1 VVAPRADPILD
12 SMYVQHSVHID
23 QSVEQCAAALER
35 GPRTWFPRLQAD
47 NASAVGLRVAG
58 VSVRKRVIV
67 ELGEPETKGEWT
79 NVPISWKA
87 TFPEQLFPVL
97 VGRVELVPVDKN
109 VTRLTVSGM
118 YEPPLGR
125 LGALI
130 DDAIMHSVAE
140 ATVREVTESIALQFA
155 TA

>member
-1 VVAPRADPILD
+1 
-12 SMYVQHSVHID
+12 MYVQHSVHID
-23 QSVEQCAAALER
+23 QPVENCAAALER
-35 GPRTWFPRLQAD
+35 GPRTWFPRLQGD
-47 NASAVGLRVAG
+47 NEAAVGLRVAG

-97 VGRVELVPVDKN
+97 VGRVELVPVEKN

-155 TA
+155 NG

>member
-1 VVAPRADPILD
+1 
-12 SMYVQHSVHID
+12 MYVQHSVHID
-23 QSVEQCAAALER
+23 RPVEQCAAALER
-35 GPRTWFPRLQAD
+35 GPRTWFPRLQAG
-47 NASAVGLRVAG
+47 NASEVGLRVAG
-58 VSVRKRVIV
+58 VSVRKRVTV
-67 ELGEPETKGEWT
+67 ELGEPEKVGAWT

-97 VGRVELVPVDKN
+97 VGRLELIPVDPG

-130 DDAIMHSVAE
+130 DDAIMHSVAD
-140 ATVREVTESIALQFA
+140 ATVREVTESIGRQLETIA
-155 TA
+155 

>member
-1 VVAPRADPILD
+1 
-12 SMYVQHSVHID
+12 MYVQHSVHID
-23 QSVEQCAAALER
+23 QPVQTCSAALER

-47 NASAVGLRVAG
+47 NASDVGLRLAG
-58 VSVRKRVIV
+58 ISVRKRVTV
-67 ELGEPETKGEWT
+67 QLGEPEKKGDWT

-97 VGRVELVPVDKN
+97 VGRIELVAVDRE

-130 DDAIMHSVAE
+130 DDAVMHSVAE
-140 ATVREVTESIALQFA
+140 ATVREVTESIAKQL
-155 TA
+155 TV

>member
-1 VVAPRADPILD
+1 MP
-12 SMYVQHSVHID
+12 MFVQYSVHINRGVD
-23 QSVEQCAAALER
+23 ECSAALDR
-35 GPRTWFPRLQAD
+35 GPRTWFPRLHAD
-47 NASAVGLRVAG
+47 NDADVGLRVAG
-58 VSVRKRVIV
+58 VSIHKRVTV
-67 ELGEPETKGEWT
+67 ELGEPEKKGEWT

-97 VGRVELVPVDKN
+97 VGRLELVPVEKKL
-109 VTRLTVSGM
+109 TRLTVSGM

-140 ATVREVTESIALQFA
+140 ATVREVTESIARQLA
-155 TA
+155 V

>member
-1 VVAPRADPILD
+1 
-12 SMYVQHSVHID
+12 MYVQHSVHVD
-23 QSVEQCAAALER
+23 RPSAECAEVLQR
-35 GPRTWFPRLQAD
+35 GPRTWFPRLQED
-47 NASAVGLRVAG
+47 SKSAVGLRVAG
-58 VSVRKRVIV
+58 VTVRKRVTV
-67 ELGEPETKGEWT
+67 ELGEPEHQGDWT

-97 VGRVELVPVDKN
+97 TGRLELVPVDKK

-130 DDAIMHSVAE
+130 DEAVMHSVAE
-140 ATVREVTESIALQFA
+140 ATVREVTESIAKQLG
-155 TA
+155 TVLPEGGRS